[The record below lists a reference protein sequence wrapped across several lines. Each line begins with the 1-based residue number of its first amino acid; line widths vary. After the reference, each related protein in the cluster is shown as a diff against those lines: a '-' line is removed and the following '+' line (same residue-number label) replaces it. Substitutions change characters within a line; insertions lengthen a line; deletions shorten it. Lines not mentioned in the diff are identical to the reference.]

1 MSHMPEWLNWKRMGI
16 LISLVAMAIFPLV
29 SHAPFIIHVFN
40 MFFIWSVV
48 ASNWN
53 LIMGYAGIWSMAN
66 IAFMAIGG
74 YISAL
79 LSLNLGWS
87 PWVCIPLGG
96 LGSMVA
102 VTIFIGL
109 PCLRLRGIYVA
120 LMSLMFASTLPTLST
135 QTRSITGGS
144 VGLQNIPP
152 LIEGMTSIHSYYI
165 NFGLFLGMLFAIY
178 KIINSSTGLA
188 FVALRDSW
196 ELATAS
202 GISEYREK
210 LKVFAVSSFLTGIA
224 GGFYVHYTGTI
235 TPAIFNI
242 EPFLLALAMM
252 AFGGIGRFPGS
263 VLGAAALV
271 FTGEWLRLFGI
282 LRFVMVGTL
291 ICVVILFFP
300 GGLMELIDRLD
311 NTIARL
317 RRRVFA
323 SPSA

>member
-1 MSHMPEWLNWKRMGI
+1 MQVWSNWKRIGV
-16 LISLVAMAIFPLV
+16 LIGLVVIAVFPLV
-29 SHAPFIIHVFN
+29 SRAPFIIHVFN

-79 LSLNLGWS
+79 LSLNFGWS

-96 LGSMVA
+96 LGSMVS
-102 VTIFIGL
+102 VTVLVGL

-120 LMSLMFASTLPTLST
+120 LMSLMFFSTLPTLST
-135 QTRSITGGS
+135 QTRSVTGGS

-152 LIEGMTSIHSYYI
+152 LFEGMSAIHAYYI
-165 NFGLFLGMLFAIY
+165 NFGMFLGMLIAIY
-178 KIINSSTGLA
+178 RTINSSSGLA

-202 GISEYREK
+202 GVSEYREK
-210 LKVFAVSSFLTGIA
+210 LKVFALSSFLTGIV

-235 TPAIFNI
+235 TPSIFNI

-252 AFGGIGRFPGS
+252 AFGGIGRFPGA
-263 VLGAAALV
+263 VLGAAVLV
-271 FTGEWLRLFGI
+271 FSGEWLRLFGI
-282 LRFVMVGTL
+282 LRFVMVGSL

-311 NTIARL
+311 KLITRL
-317 RRRVFA
+317 RRRDIA